1 MSESLFVCYDFKV
14 EPLNPGC
21 EILIA
26 QLSQLGFDS
35 FQENNDGI
43 SAYIDSTILSS
54 VHVEDIQ
61 ILNSIEFDISFE
73 FYNVKKQ
80 NWNIKWE
87 SNFEPIYVDKIC
99 CVRAP
104 FHKKSNYKY
113 DLVIEPKMSFGTG
126 HHETTSMMISF
137 ILANSFSNSSV
148 CDIGSGTGVL
158 AILAEKRG
166 ASKIDAIDIDNW
178 CYLNSIENIER
189 NNSKNVNVY
198 EGEVHKLMQFTYDNI
213 FANINL
219 NVLLVDIPIYSKM
232 LNTGGLL
239 YLSGFYQRDI
249 NSIEKAAKSSNLSLV
264 ESKVKNQWVALKF
277 IKMNDQ

>member
-54 VHVEDIQ
+54 VHVEDVQ

-219 NVLLVDIPIYSKM
+219 NVLLVDIPNYSKM

-239 YLSGFYQRDI
+239 YLSGFYLRDI
-249 NSIEKAAKSSNLSLV
+249 NSIEKVAKSSNLSLV

-277 IKMNDQ
+277 AKTNR

>member
-14 EPLNPGC
+14 DPLYPGC

-43 SAYIDSTILSS
+43 SAYIDSSVLST
-54 VHVEDIQ
+54 VKVQDIQ
-61 ILNSIEFDISFE
+61 ILNSTEFNISFE
-73 FYNVKKQ
+73 SNNVKKQ

-87 SNFEPIYVDKIC
+87 SNFDPIYVDKIC

-104 FHKKSNYKY
+104 FHKKSNFKY

-126 HHETTSMMISF
+126 HHETTLMMISF
-137 ILANSFSNSSV
+137 ILANSFYNSSV
-148 CDIGSGTGVL
+148 CDIGSGTAVL

-166 ASKIDAIDIDNW
+166 ANRIDAIDIDNW
-178 CYLNSIENIER
+178 CYLNSIENIKR
-189 NNSKNVNVY
+189 NNSENINVY
-198 EGEVHKLMQFTYDNI
+198 EGEVEKLMHFKYDNI

-219 NVLLVDIPIYSKM
+219 NVLLADIPIYSKM
-232 LNTGGLL
+232 LNRDGVL
-239 YLSGFYQRDI
+239 YLSGFYKKDI
-249 NSIEKAAKSSNLSLV
+249 NSIEKVAEISNLSLV
-264 ESKVKNQWVALKF
+264 DSKVKNQWVALKF
-277 IKMNDQ
+277 TKINS

>member
-1 MSESLFVCYDFKV
+1 MSESHFVCYDFTV
-14 EPLNPGC
+14 EPVNPGC

-26 QLSQLGFDS
+26 QLGQLGFDS

-54 VHVEDIQ
+54 VNVEDIQ
-61 ILNSIEFDISFE
+61 ILNSIEFNISFE

-87 SNFEPIYVDKIC
+87 SNFEPIYVDKTC

-178 CYLNSIENIER
+178 CYLNSIENIDR
-189 NNSKNVNVY
+189 NNSENINVY
-198 EGEVHKLMQFTYDNI
+198 QGEVQKLMQFTYDNI

-219 NVLLVDIPIYSKM
+219 NVLLADIPIYSKM

-249 NSIEKAAKSSNLSLV
+249 NSIEKATKKSNLSLV
-264 ESKVKNQWVALKF
+264 ESKVENEWVALKF
-277 IKMNDQ
+277 AKTNL

>member
-1 MSESLFVCYDFKV
+1 MSESHFVCYDFTV
-14 EPLNPGC
+14 EPQNPGC

-54 VHVEDIQ
+54 VNVEDIQ
-61 ILNSIEFDISFE
+61 ILNSIEFNISFE

-87 SNFEPIYVDKIC
+87 SNFEPIYVDKTC

-189 NNSKNVNVY
+189 NNSENINVY
-198 EGEVHKLMQFTYDNI
+198 EGEVQKLMQFTYDNI

-219 NVLLVDIPIYSKM
+219 NVLLADIPIYSKM

-249 NSIEKAAKSSNLSLV
+249 ISIEKVTKDSNLSLV
-264 ESKVKNQWVALKF
+264 ESKIENEWVALKF
-277 IKMNDQ
+277 ATTNH

>member
-14 EPLNPGC
+14 DPLYPAC

-43 SAYIDSTILSS
+43 SAYIDSSVLST
-54 VHVEDIQ
+54 VKVQDIQ
-61 ILNSIEFDISFE
+61 ILNSTEFNISFE
-73 FYNVKKQ
+73 SNNVKKQ

-87 SNFEPIYVDKIC
+87 SNFDPIYVDKIC

-104 FHKKSNYKY
+104 FHKKSNFKY

-137 ILANSFSNSSV
+137 ILANSFYNSSV
-148 CDIGSGTGVL
+148 CDIGSGTAVL

-166 ASKIDAIDIDNW
+166 ANRIDAIDIDNW
-178 CYLNSIENIER
+178 CYLNSIENIKR
-189 NNSKNVNVY
+189 N
-198 EGEVHKLMQFTYDNI
+198 
-213 FANINL
+213 
-219 NVLLVDIPIYSKM
+219 
-232 LNTGGLL
+232 
-239 YLSGFYQRDI
+239 
-249 NSIEKAAKSSNLSLV
+249 
-264 ESKVKNQWVALKF
+264 
-277 IKMNDQ
+277 

>member
-14 EPLNPGC
+14 DPLYPGC

-43 SAYIDSTILSS
+43 SAYIDSSVLST
-54 VHVEDIQ
+54 VKVQDIQ
-61 ILNSIEFDISFE
+61 ILNSTEFNISFE
-73 FYNVKKQ
+73 SNNVKKQ

-87 SNFEPIYVDKIC
+87 SNFEPIYIDKIC

-104 FHKKSNYKY
+104 FHKKSNFKY

-137 ILANSFSNSSV
+137 ILANSFYNSSV
-148 CDIGSGTGVL
+148 CDIGSGTAVL

-166 ASKIDAIDIDNW
+166 ANRIDAIDIDNW
-178 CYLNSIENIER
+178 CYLNSIENIKR
-189 NNSKNVNVY
+189 NDSENINVY
-198 EGEVHKLMQFTYDNI
+198 EGEVEKLLHFKYDNI

-219 NVLLVDIPIYSKM
+219 NVLLADIPIYSKM
-232 LNTGGLL
+232 LNKDGVL
-239 YLSGFYQRDI
+239 YVSGFYKKDI
-249 NSIEKAAKSSNLSLV
+249 KSIEKVAEISNLSLV
-264 ESKVKNQWVALKF
+264 DSKVKNQWVALKF
-277 IKMNDQ
+277 TKINS

>member
-219 NVLLVDIPIYSKM
+219 NVLLADIPNYSKM

-264 ESKVKNQWVALKF
+264 ESKVENQWVALKF
-277 IKMNDQ
+277 AKTNR

>member
-14 EPLNPGC
+14 DPLYPGC

-43 SAYIDSTILSS
+43 SAYIDSSVLSI
-54 VHVEDIQ
+54 VKVQDIQ
-61 ILNSIEFDISFE
+61 ILNSTEFNISFE
-73 FYNVKKQ
+73 SNNVKKQ

-104 FHKKSNYKY
+104 FHKKSNFKY

-137 ILANSFSNSSV
+137 ILANSFYNSSV
-148 CDIGSGTGVL
+148 CDIGSGTAVL

-166 ASKIDAIDIDNW
+166 ANRIDAIDIDNW
-178 CYLNSIENIER
+178 CYLNSIENIKR
-189 NNSKNVNVY
+189 NNSENINVY
-198 EGEVHKLMQFTYDNI
+198 EGEVEKLIHFKYDNI

-219 NVLLVDIPIYSKM
+219 NVLLADIPIYSKM
-232 LNTGGLL
+232 LNKDGVL
-239 YLSGFYQRDI
+239 YLSGFYKKNI
-249 NSIEKAAKSSNLSLV
+249 KSIEKVAEISNLSLV
-264 ESKVKNQWVALKF
+264 DSKVKNQWVALKF
-277 IKMNDQ
+277 TKINS

>member
-14 EPLNPGC
+14 DPLYPGC

-219 NVLLVDIPIYSKM
+219 NVLLVDIPIYSTM

-239 YLSGFYQRDI
+239 YLSGFYKKDI
-249 NSIEKAAKSSNLSLV
+249 KSIEKVAEISNLSLV
-264 ESKVKNQWVALKF
+264 DSKVKNQWVALKF
-277 IKMNDQ
+277 AKTNR

>member
-73 FYNVKKQ
+73 FHNVKKQ

-249 NSIEKAAKSSNLSLV
+249 NSIEKVAKSSNLSLV

-277 IKMNDQ
+277 AKTNR

>member
-1 MSESLFVCYDFKV
+1 MSERLFVCYDFKV
-14 EPLNPGC
+14 DPLYPGC

-43 SAYIDSTILSS
+43 SAYIDSSVLST
-54 VHVEDIQ
+54 VKVQDIQ
-61 ILNSIEFDISFE
+61 ILNSTEFNISFE
-73 FYNVKKQ
+73 SNNVKKQ

-104 FHKKSNYKY
+104 FHKKSNFKY

-137 ILANSFSNSSV
+137 ILANSFYNSSV
-148 CDIGSGTGVL
+148 CDIGSGTAVL

-166 ASKIDAIDIDNW
+166 ANRIDAIDIDNW
-178 CYLNSIENIER
+178 CYLNSIENIKR
-189 NNSKNVNVY
+189 NNSENINVY
-198 EGEVHKLMQFTYDNI
+198 EGEVEKLIHFKYDNI

-219 NVLLVDIPIYSKM
+219 NVLLADMPIYSKM
-232 LNTGGLL
+232 LNKDGVL
-239 YLSGFYQRDI
+239 YVSGFYKKDI
-249 NSIEKAAKSSNLSLV
+249 KSIEKVAEISNLSLV
-264 ESKVKNQWVALKF
+264 DSKVKNQWVALKF
-277 IKMNDQ
+277 TKINS

>member
-14 EPLNPGC
+14 DPLYPGC

-43 SAYIDSTILSS
+43 SAYIDSSVLST
-54 VHVEDIQ
+54 VKVQDIQ
-61 ILNSIEFDISFE
+61 ILNSTEFNISFE
-73 FYNVKKQ
+73 SNNVKKQ

-87 SNFEPIYVDKIC
+87 SNFEPIYIDKIC

-104 FHKKSNYKY
+104 FHKKSNFKY

-137 ILANSFSNSSV
+137 ILANSFYNSSV
-148 CDIGSGTGVL
+148 CDIGSGTAVL

-166 ASKIDAIDIDNW
+166 ANRIDAIDIDNW
-178 CYLNSIENIER
+178 CYLNSIENIKR
-189 NNSKNVNVY
+189 NNSENINVY
-198 EGEVHKLMQFTYDNI
+198 EGKIENLMHFKYDNI

-219 NVLLVDIPIYSKM
+219 NVLLADIPIYSKM
-232 LNTGGLL
+232 LNKDGVL
-239 YLSGFYQRDI
+239 YVSGFYKKNI
-249 NSIEKAAKSSNLSLV
+249 KSIEKAAEISNLSLV
-264 ESKVKNQWVALKF
+264 DSKVKNQWVALKF
-277 IKMNDQ
+277 TKINS

>member
-14 EPLNPGC
+14 DPLYPGC

-43 SAYIDSTILSS
+43 SAYIDSSVLST
-54 VHVEDIQ
+54 VKVQDIQ
-61 ILNSIEFDISFE
+61 ILNSTEFNISFE
-73 FYNVKKQ
+73 SNNVIKQ

-104 FHKKSNYKY
+104 FHKKSNFKY

-137 ILANSFSNSSV
+137 ILANSFYNSSV
-148 CDIGSGTGVL
+148 CDIGSGTAVL

-166 ASKIDAIDIDNW
+166 ANRIDAIDIDNW
-178 CYLNSIENIER
+178 CYLNSIENIKR
-189 NNSKNVNVY
+189 NNSENINVY
-198 EGEVHKLMQFTYDNI
+198 EGEIENLMHFKYDNI

-219 NVLLVDIPIYSKM
+219 NVLLADIPIYSKM
-232 LNTGGLL
+232 LNKDGVL
-239 YLSGFYQRDI
+239 YLSGFYKKNI
-249 NSIEKAAKSSNLSLV
+249 KSIEKVAEISNLSLV
-264 ESKVKNQWVALKF
+264 DSKVKNQWVALKF
-277 IKMNDQ
+277 TKINS

>member
-87 SNFEPIYVDKIC
+87 SNFEPIYVDKTC

-239 YLSGFYQRDI
+239 YLSGFYLRDI
-249 NSIEKAAKSSNLSLV
+249 NSIEKVAKSSNLSLV

-277 IKMNDQ
+277 AKTNH

>member
-14 EPLNPGC
+14 DPLYPGC

-166 ASKIDAIDIDNW
+166 ANRIDAIDIDNW

-219 NVLLVDIPIYSKM
+219 NVLLVDIPIYSTM

-239 YLSGFYQRDI
+239 YLSGFYKKDI
-249 NSIEKAAKSSNLSLV
+249 KSIEKVAEISNLSLV
-264 ESKVKNQWVALKF
+264 DSKVKNQWVALKF
-277 IKMNDQ
+277 AKTNR

>member
-14 EPLNPGC
+14 DPLYPGC

-43 SAYIDSTILSS
+43 SAYIDSSVLST
-54 VHVEDIQ
+54 VKVQDIQ
-61 ILNSIEFDISFE
+61 ILNSTEFNISFE
-73 FYNVKKQ
+73 SNNVKKQ

-87 SNFEPIYVDKIC
+87 SNFDPIYVDKIC

-104 FHKKSNYKY
+104 FHKKSNFKY

-137 ILANSFSNSSV
+137 ILANSFYNSSV
-148 CDIGSGTGVL
+148 CDIGSGTAVL

-166 ASKIDAIDIDNW
+166 ANRIDAIDIDNW
-178 CYLNSIENIER
+178 CYLNSIENIKR
-189 NNSKNVNVY
+189 NNSENINVY
-198 EGEVHKLMQFTYDNI
+198 EGEIEKLMHFKYDNI

-219 NVLLVDIPIYSKM
+219 NVLLADIPIYSKM
-232 LNTGGLL
+232 LNKDGVL
-239 YLSGFYQRDI
+239 YLSGFYKKDI
-249 NSIEKAAKSSNLSLV
+249 NSIEKVAEISNLSLV
-264 ESKVKNQWVALKF
+264 DSKVKNQWVALKF
-277 IKMNDQ
+277 TKINS

>member
-14 EPLNPGC
+14 DPLYPGC

-43 SAYIDSTILSS
+43 SAYIDSSVLST
-54 VHVEDIQ
+54 VKVQDIQ
-61 ILNSIEFDISFE
+61 ILNSTEFNISFE
-73 FYNVKKQ
+73 SNNVKKQ

-99 CVRAP
+99 CVRAT
-104 FHKKSNYKY
+104 FHKKSNFKY

-137 ILANSFSNSSV
+137 ILANSFYNSSV
-148 CDIGSGTGVL
+148 CDIGSGTAVL

-166 ASKIDAIDIDNW
+166 ANRIDAIDIDNW
-178 CYLNSIENIER
+178 CYLNSIENIKR
-189 NNSKNVNVY
+189 NDSENINVY
-198 EGEVHKLMQFTYDNI
+198 EGEVEKLLHFKYDNI

-219 NVLLVDIPIYSKM
+219 NVLLADIPIYSKM
-232 LNTGGLL
+232 LNKDGVL
-239 YLSGFYQRDI
+239 YVSGFYKKDI
-249 NSIEKAAKSSNLSLV
+249 KSIEKVAEISNLSLV
-264 ESKVKNQWVALKF
+264 DSKVKNQWVALKF
-277 IKMNDQ
+277 TKINS

>member
-239 YLSGFYQRDI
+239 YLSGFYLRDI
-249 NSIEKAAKSSNLSLV
+249 NSIEKVAKSSNLSLV

-277 IKMNDQ
+277 AKTNR

>member
-14 EPLNPGC
+14 DPLYPGC

-43 SAYIDSTILSS
+43 SAYIDSSVLST
-54 VHVEDIQ
+54 VKVQDIQ
-61 ILNSIEFDISFE
+61 ILNSTEFNISFE
-73 FYNVKKQ
+73 SNNVKKQ

-87 SNFEPIYVDKIC
+87 SNFEPTYIDKIC

-104 FHKKSNYKY
+104 FHKKSNFKY

-137 ILANSFSNSSV
+137 ILANSFYNSSV
-148 CDIGSGTGVL
+148 CDIGSGTAVL

-166 ASKIDAIDIDNW
+166 ANRIDAIDIDNW
-178 CYLNSIENIER
+178 CYLNSIENIKR
-189 NNSKNVNVY
+189 NNSENINVY
-198 EGEVHKLMQFTYDNI
+198 EGEVEKLIHFKYDNI

-219 NVLLVDIPIYSKM
+219 NVLLADMPIYSKM
-232 LNTGGLL
+232 LNKDGVL
-239 YLSGFYQRDI
+239 YLSGFYKKDI
-249 NSIEKAAKSSNLSLV
+249 NSIEKVAEISNLSLV
-264 ESKVKNQWVALKF
+264 DSKVKNQWVALKF
-277 IKMNDQ
+277 TKINS

>member
-87 SNFEPIYVDKIC
+87 SNFEPIYVDKTC

-178 CYLNSIENIER
+178 CYLNSIENIDR
-189 NNSKNVNVY
+189 NNSENINVY
-198 EGEVHKLMQFTYDNI
+198 EGEVQKLMQFTYDNI

-219 NVLLVDIPIYSKM
+219 NVLLADIPIYSKM

-249 NSIEKAAKSSNLSLV
+249 NSIEKATKKSNLSLM
-264 ESKVKNQWVALKF
+264 ESKIENEWVALKF
-277 IKMNDQ
+277 AKTNH

>member
-1 MSESLFVCYDFKV
+1 MSESLFVCYEFKV
-14 EPLNPGC
+14 DPLYPGC

-43 SAYIDSTILSS
+43 SAYIDSSVLST
-54 VHVEDIQ
+54 VKVQDIQ
-61 ILNSIEFDISFE
+61 ILNSTEFNISFE
-73 FYNVKKQ
+73 SNNVKKQ

-104 FHKKSNYKY
+104 FHKKSNFKY

-137 ILANSFSNSSV
+137 ILANSFYNSSV
-148 CDIGSGTGVL
+148 CDIGSGTAVL

-166 ASKIDAIDIDNW
+166 ANRIDAIDIDNW
-178 CYLNSIENIER
+178 CYLNSIENIKR
-189 NNSKNVNVY
+189 NNSENINVY
-198 EGEVHKLMQFTYDNI
+198 EGEVEKLIHFKYDNI

-219 NVLLVDIPIYSKM
+219 NVLLADMPIYSKM
-232 LNTGGLL
+232 LNKDGVL
-239 YLSGFYQRDI
+239 YVSGFYKKDI
-249 NSIEKAAKSSNLSLV
+249 KSIEKVAEISNLSLV
-264 ESKVKNQWVALKF
+264 DSKVKNQWVALKF
-277 IKMNDQ
+277 TKINS

>member
-1 MSESLFVCYDFKV
+1 MSESLFVCYEFKV
-14 EPLNPGC
+14 DPLYPGC

-43 SAYIDSTILSS
+43 SAYIDSSVLST
-54 VHVEDIQ
+54 VKVQDIQ
-61 ILNSIEFDISFE
+61 ILNSTEFNISFE
-73 FYNVKKQ
+73 SNNVKKQ

-87 SNFEPIYVDKIC
+87 SNFEPTYIDKIC

-104 FHKKSNYKY
+104 FHKKSNFKY

-137 ILANSFSNSSV
+137 ILANSFYNSSV
-148 CDIGSGTGVL
+148 CDIGSGTAVL

-166 ASKIDAIDIDNW
+166 ANRIDAIDIDNW
-178 CYLNSIENIER
+178 CYLNSIENIKR
-189 NNSKNVNVY
+189 NNSENINVY
-198 EGEVHKLMQFTYDNI
+198 EGEVEKLIHFKYDNI

-219 NVLLVDIPIYSKM
+219 NVLLADMPIYSKM
-232 LNTGGLL
+232 LNKDGVL
-239 YLSGFYQRDI
+239 YLSGFYKKDI
-249 NSIEKAAKSSNLSLV
+249 NSIEKVAEISNLSLV
-264 ESKVKNQWVALKF
+264 DFKVKNQWVALKF
-277 IKMNDQ
+277 TKINS

>member
-14 EPLNPGC
+14 DPLYPGC

-43 SAYIDSTILSS
+43 SAYIDSSVLST
-54 VHVEDIQ
+54 VKVQDIQ
-61 ILNSIEFDISFE
+61 ILNSTEFNISFE
-73 FYNVKKQ
+73 SNNVKKQ

-87 SNFEPIYVDKIC
+87 SNFDPIYVDKIC

-104 FHKKSNYKY
+104 FHKKSNFKY

-137 ILANSFSNSSV
+137 ILANSFYNSSV
-148 CDIGSGTGVL
+148 CDIGSGTAVL

-166 ASKIDAIDIDNW
+166 ANRIDAIDIDNW
-178 CYLNSIENIER
+178 CYLNSIENIKR
-189 NNSKNVNVY
+189 NNSENINVY
-198 EGEVHKLMQFTYDNI
+198 EGEVEKLMHFKYDNI

-219 NVLLVDIPIYSKM
+219 NVLLADIPIYSKM
-232 LNTGGLL
+232 LNKDGVL
-239 YLSGFYQRDI
+239 YLSGFYKKDI
-249 NSIEKAAKSSNLSLV
+249 NSIEKVAEISNLSLV
-264 ESKVKNQWVALKF
+264 DFKVKNQWVALKF
-277 IKMNDQ
+277 TKINS

>member
-1 MSESLFVCYDFKV
+1 MSESLFVCYEFKV
-14 EPLNPGC
+14 DPLYPGC

-166 ASKIDAIDIDNW
+166 ANRIDAIDIDNW

-219 NVLLVDIPIYSKM
+219 NVLLVDIPIYSTM

-239 YLSGFYQRDI
+239 YLSGFYKKDI
-249 NSIEKAAKSSNLSLV
+249 KSIEKVAEISNLSLV
-264 ESKVKNQWVALKF
+264 DSKVKNQWVALKF
-277 IKMNDQ
+277 TKINS

>member
-14 EPLNPGC
+14 DPLYPGC

-43 SAYIDSTILSS
+43 SAYIDSSVLST
-54 VHVEDIQ
+54 VKVQDIQ
-61 ILNSIEFDISFE
+61 ILNSTEFNISFE
-73 FYNVKKQ
+73 SNNVKKQ

-87 SNFEPIYVDKIC
+87 SNFEPIYIDKIC

-104 FHKKSNYKY
+104 FHKKSNFKY

-137 ILANSFSNSSV
+137 ILANSFYNSSV
-148 CDIGSGTGVL
+148 CDIGSGTAVL

-166 ASKIDAIDIDNW
+166 ANRIDAIDIDNW
-178 CYLNSIENIER
+178 CYLNSIENIKR
-189 NNSKNVNVY
+189 NNSENINVY
-198 EGEVHKLMQFTYDNI
+198 EGKVEKLMHFKYDNI

-219 NVLLVDIPIYSKM
+219 NVLLADIPIYSKM
-232 LNTGGLL
+232 LNKDGVL
-239 YLSGFYQRDI
+239 YLSGFYKKDI
-249 NSIEKAAKSSNLSLV
+249 NSIEKVAEISNLSLV
-264 ESKVKNQWVALKF
+264 DFKVKNQWVALKF
-277 IKMNDQ
+277 TKINS

>member
-14 EPLNPGC
+14 DPLYPGC

-219 NVLLVDIPIYSKM
+219 NVLLVDIPIYSTM

-239 YLSGFYQRDI
+239 YLSGFYKKDI
-249 NSIEKAAKSSNLSLV
+249 KSIEKVAEISNLSLV
-264 ESKVKNQWVALKF
+264 DSKVKNQWVALKF
-277 IKMNDQ
+277 TKINS

>member
-14 EPLNPGC
+14 DPLYPAC

-43 SAYIDSTILSS
+43 SAYIDSSVLST
-54 VHVEDIQ
+54 VKVQDIQ
-61 ILNSIEFDISFE
+61 ILNSIEFNISFE

-87 SNFEPIYVDKIC
+87 SNFEPIYVDKTC

-104 FHKKSNYKY
+104 FHKKSNFKY

-137 ILANSFSNSSV
+137 ILANSFYNSSV
-148 CDIGSGTGVL
+148 CDIGSGTAVL

-166 ASKIDAIDIDNW
+166 ANRIDAIDIDNW
-178 CYLNSIENIER
+178 CYLNSIENIKR
-189 NNSKNVNVY
+189 NNSENINVY
-198 EGEVHKLMQFTYDNI
+198 EGEVEKLIHFKYDNI

-219 NVLLVDIPIYSKM
+219 NVLLADIPIYSKM
-232 LNTGGLL
+232 LNKDGVL
-239 YLSGFYQRDI
+239 YLSGFYKKNI
-249 NSIEKAAKSSNLSLV
+249 KSIEKVAEISNLSLV
-264 ESKVKNQWVALKF
+264 DSKVKNQWVALKF
-277 IKMNDQ
+277 TKINS